1 MNKRLPI
8 IILAAAFAGTMLA
21 SGVAA
26 ASAPKKL
33 SVVPIVMH
41 DPGCHFF
48 QVNGKFSTKLT
59 VGHPTA
65 LRNLDEAAL
74 IVKSANLNT
83 RIAVGRSVVIS
94 KPGLYR
100 ITMVG
105 QAPDDN
111 HLVLV
116 VR

>member
-1 MNKRLPI
+1 V
-8 IILAAAFAGTMLA
+8 LA
-21 SGVAA
+21 SGVAI

-48 QVNGKFSTKLT
+48 QVNGKLSTKLT
-59 VGHPTA
+59 VHGPTA
-65 LRNLDEAAL
+65 FRNLDEAAL
-74 IVKSANLNT
+74 IVKGSKLDA
-83 RIAVGRSVVIS
+83 RIGVGKSIEIS
-94 KPGLYR
+94 RPDVYR
-100 ITMVG
+100 ITMVD

-116 VR
+116 VK